1 LGAETQRQALRCFGR
16 LAAVTTVAT
25 IGVALTGAFCQ
36 GYLWKAQDPSRGA
49 KHLFWEPE
57 SLVAITV
64 LEFAV
69 LGAFIIRAA
78 TRAHAI
84 GALGWAIFVLFIFN
98 IVLTVA
104 LFGVPVY

>member
-1 LGAETQRQALRCFGR
+1 
-16 LAAVTTVAT
+16 VAT

-36 GYLWKAQDPSRGA
+36 GYLWKAQDPSRGVRR
-49 KHLFWEPE
+49 LVWEPQ

-84 GALGWAIFVLFIFN
+84 GALGWAIFLLFVFN
-98 IVLTVA
+98 IVLTVG
-104 LFGVPVY
+104 LLGVPAAF